1 MFAEHVFDVKHP
13 ASSLRAGRIVTPPRE
28 DRGMAPAPTHVLA
41 SVAAPGCAG
50 PPPAVRAVR
59 LPEAVYR
66 RRRVA
71 AAAVATA
78 AVTLM
83 LVVGR
88 PDRVPVGEA
97 NPWPS
102 VGDVSLSTEL
112 PGVYVVQPGDTLWD
126 IARALAPDGDP
137 RALVHQLADAAG
149 GAELD
154 PGQQIIIDEL
164 LGLAGDNSG
173 RGPDRGSGQ
182 RAAVEPAGS
191 ET

>member
-1 MFAEHVFDVKHP
+1 M
-13 ASSLRAGRIVTPPRE
+13 
-28 DRGMAPAPTHVLA
+28 
-41 SVAAPGCAG
+41 
-50 PPPAVRAVR
+50 
-59 LPEAVYR
+59 
-66 RRRVA
+66 
-71 AAAVATA
+71 
-78 AVTLM
+78 
-83 LVVGR
+83 
-88 PDRVPVGEA
+88 GEA

-149 GAELD
+149 GAALD

-164 LGLAGDNSG
+164 PGLAGDDSG